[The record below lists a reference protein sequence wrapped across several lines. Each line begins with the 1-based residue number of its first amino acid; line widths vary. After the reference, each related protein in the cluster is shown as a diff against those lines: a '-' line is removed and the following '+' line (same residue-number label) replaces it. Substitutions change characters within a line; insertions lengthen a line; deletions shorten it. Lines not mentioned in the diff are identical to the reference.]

1 MPVLA
6 VLSLCAAIANVV
18 TFARMGLNQGIN
30 QSLLILSASDLI
42 LAALLVVG
50 SCSGALLLLDR
61 DGHLV
66 FKMLWIVQ
74 WLISYPNTSSIAV
87 TTIIAIVRCLYVAR
101 PLSFRRILTDRR
113 QLAIMV
119 FCSCISFSVLLYG
132 QLNFSILQNSFV
144 VQNDA
149 WAILDGFRNT
159 VFYVSLII
167 NTVSM
172 VFLIVALKKSTRF
185 QSKATPSKANPSNSS
200 IKREAQVIIFL
211 LLVIFVLCN
220 LPMLMVLLFRLTWY
234 NFHSIDFYHMRGFIN
249 MLSGVSLPLNIGLN
263 TFVYLAYNSRYRST
277 FLKPFL
283 YFPSGSSK

>member
-1 MPVLA
+1 M
-6 VLSLCAAIANVV
+6 
-18 TFARMGLNQGIN
+18 
-30 QSLLILSASDLI
+30 
-42 LAALLVVG
+42 
-50 SCSGALLLLDR
+50 LDI

-87 TTIIAIVRCLYVAR
+87 TTIIAIVRCLCVAR

-113 QLAIMV
+113 QLAIMF

-149 WAILDGFRNT
+149 WAILDDFRNT

-200 IKREAQVIIFL
+200 IKREAQVVKTVLL

-220 LPMLMVLLFRLTWY
+220 LPMLMLSLFRLMWY
-234 NFHSIDFYHMRGFIN
+234 NFHSNDYYHVRGFIN

-283 YFPSGSSK
+283 YFSSGSSK